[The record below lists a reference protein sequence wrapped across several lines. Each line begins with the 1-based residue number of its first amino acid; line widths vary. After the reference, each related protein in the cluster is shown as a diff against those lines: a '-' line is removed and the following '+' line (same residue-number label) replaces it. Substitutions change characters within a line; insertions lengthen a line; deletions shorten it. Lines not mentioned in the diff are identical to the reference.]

1 VFGTLRFAARI
12 APSADISGS
21 IRYGPILEARGILSL
36 ADVMMLR
43 ADDLKELFPV
53 DMGGRIRL
61 REKIEELKDARPTN
75 DGGSAIHPPAAAAPN
90 PPSATPT
97 APMAAVILIEDHVAE
112 VVHVQQ
118 CNEALQYWMICRQAS
133 DGSEQCTAA
142 ANVHRQA
149 VEAAEKELGANHGI
163 VLMAWCCRVELQE
176 DLSAAAT
183 QLLLLCPQWRRAT
196 QQAVDIERDA
206 GNPGDVG
213 LGTTL
218 LDVGR
223 RLKASF
229 VRTRDGLIGGVL
241 AHLYPLDGQPA
252 SAPAQAVEICRLLV
266 KMEALAVRDSGL
278 RHVTKADSRSLGRLN
293 GLLAC
298 ALIQTGE
305 TTEAAAVIRVL
316 ETAESDIH
324 YPTPDL
330 VDITDLLLGELLLR
344 SGDYASAKRHYKLM
358 KRDYRDNADAV
369 NLIRSALARVA
380 TGQQQTQKA
389 QQLCEKVYEYFEA
402 MNGASSDIAQRAY
415 RVLIAAWG
423 ANGSTIRAH
432 GDTARHLAKL
442 FEIPMG
448 VGGTNDFLGQKFVA
462 YIMKATLLPVVA
474 QEIVANFLPE
484 ASGSAPA
491 DAAGA
496 GTVPR
501 EAATAAAAVS
511 LVLHSLH
518 STF

>member
-1 VFGTLRFAARI
+1 
-12 APSADISGS
+12 
-21 IRYGPILEARGILSL
+21 
-36 ADVMMLR
+36 
-43 ADDLKELFPV
+43 
-53 DMGGRIRL
+53 
-61 REKIEELKDARPTN
+61 
-75 DGGSAIHPPAAAAPN
+75 
-90 PPSATPT
+90 
-97 APMAAVILIEDHVAE
+97 
-112 VVHVQQ
+112 
-118 CNEALQYWMICRQAS
+118 
-133 DGSEQCTAA
+133 
-142 ANVHRQA
+142 
-149 VEAAEKELGANHGI
+149 VEAAEKALGAKHRV
-163 VLMAWCCRVELQE
+163 VLMAKDCALDLEE
-176 DLSAAAT
+176 DPSAAAA
-183 QLLLLCPQWRRAT
+183 QLLPLFSEWREATERALRGID
-196 QQAVDIERDA
+196 AERDSS
-206 GNPGDVG
+206 NPGAAA
-213 LGTTL
+213 LGQTL

-330 VDITDLLLGELLLR
+330 VDITDLLLGELLLM